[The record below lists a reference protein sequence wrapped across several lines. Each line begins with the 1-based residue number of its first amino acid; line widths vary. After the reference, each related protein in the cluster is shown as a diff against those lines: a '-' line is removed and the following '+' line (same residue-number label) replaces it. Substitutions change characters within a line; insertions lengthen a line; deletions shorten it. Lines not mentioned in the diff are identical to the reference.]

1 MKNKLIT
8 MRDFHKFRRLLIV
21 IILGLIIY
29 VFTEIN
35 YHNLSFQENKTEY
48 ISIVSSSL
56 MILALYF
63 SNRIEMK
70 KNS

>member
-1 MKNKLIT
+1 

-35 YHNLSFQENKTEY
+35 YHSLSFQENETEY

-56 MILALYF
+56 MIIALYF